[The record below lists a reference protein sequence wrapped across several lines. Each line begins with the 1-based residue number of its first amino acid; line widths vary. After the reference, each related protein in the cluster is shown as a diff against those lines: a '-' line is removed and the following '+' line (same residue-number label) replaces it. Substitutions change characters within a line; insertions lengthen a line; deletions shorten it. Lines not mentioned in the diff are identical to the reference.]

1 MIAVRAADE
10 TITLW
15 KSLCSPSN
23 PPPEAQRDPDG
34 LRLHHAMWMLEQ
46 ILEHQRNDETW
57 NEYKRQRWLSFAHG
71 LLVCYR
77 VLTLEQVKQINKN
90 A

>member
-1 MIAVRAADE
+1 MRASTAAHE

-15 KSLCSPSN
+15 KHVSEKHT
-23 PPPEAQRDPDG
+23 PPPAPERDPDG
-34 LRLHHAMWMLEQ
+34 LRLHHAMWMLVEV
-46 ILEHQRNDETW
+46 IKMDGTW
-57 NEYKRQRWLSFAHG
+57 DEYKLQRWVSFAHG

-77 VLTLEQVKQINKN
+77 VLTLEQVKHINHN